1 MPGSSHSQFVDGRLH
16 AERAVVEVRPQP
28 PSFAEVFRAHL
39 PFVWRVLRSI
49 GVPPADIEDVCQEV
63 FVVVHRKLPAF
74 EPRASLST
82 WIYGI
87 CWRVWKDQKGRS
99 YRRHEEPMDVL
110 PEGRAIDRTPPP
122 TPGDWANHNEALQIL
137 NVILNGL
144 DENKRAMFVL
154 CDLERVPMKDVVAML
169 GCPLQTG
176 YTRLH
181 AAREH
186 VRAEWLRLR
195 GEEGHG

>member
-1 MPGSSHSQFVDGRLH
+1 MAGRVHLLFVGGRLH
-16 AERAVVEVRPQP
+16 AERAAVEVRPQR

-39 PFVWRVLRSI
+39 PFAWRVLRSL
-49 GVPPADIEDVCQEV
+49 GVPSADIEDICQEV

-87 CWRVWKDQKGRS
+87 CWRVWKDEKDRS
-99 YRRHEEPMDVL
+99 YRRHEEPTAAL
-110 PEGRAIDRTPPP
+110 PESPAADRTPPL
-122 TPGDWANHNEALQIL
+122 TPGDWANHNEALQL
-137 NVILNGL
+137 LSVIVDGL
-144 DENKRAMFVL
+144 DENQRTVFVL
-154 CDLERVPMKDVVAML
+154 CDLEQVPMKDVAAML

-181 AAREH
+181 AARDH
-186 VRAEWLRLR
+186 VRAEWLRRR